1 MNKPWILAF
10 VFLGSMAALFFFL
23 PFTPRSPKALPIAAE
38 KNFPAVVTG
47 VMTSTEKGASLEFAP
62 RKRSPETNPPTGFR
76 WQEQWAHA
84 MAMPEGPAKKLR
96 LDQTFAQWGRQDGPT
111 ALAWAMTE
119 FEKSGNVAMVRS
131 ALQGMAEVNP
141 GGALDAMKGANL
153 SDRIKID
160 LGSQL
165 LGHWAAKDA
174 VAASGWALE
183 NRHPDW
189 WGGPVALVAEVW
201 ARSDPQAAV
210 QWSTQL
216 SPGLDQMSALVAA
229 TSRWSK
235 TDLNGVA
242 NYVTRQNPGLSRDIM
257 SGTLAREFGQE
268 DPISG
273 LRWAALVQDPTGRQ
287 RAAAGAVADVYGKDP
302 AQVSAIL
309 QGSGLSVTDQQ
320 AVLDRLQSGAW
331 WK

>member
-1 MNKPWILAF
+1 MSKFCLPGLALAAI
-10 VFLGSMAALFFFL
+10 FLFLCFRPTEPSPRVPVTAPPENSPRVAGGETAHRFF
-23 PFTPRSPKALPIAAE
+23 
-38 KNFPAVVTG
+38 
-47 VMTSTEKGASLEFAP
+47 
-62 RKRSPETNPPTGFR
+62 PPTSASDSPSHAQESSPSAGLR
-76 WQEQWAHA
+76 WQEQLAHA

-96 LDQTFAQWGRQDGPT
+96 FDQIFAQWGRQDGPT
-111 ALAWAMTE
+111 ALAFAMTE
-119 FEKSGNVAMVRS
+119 FEKSGHVAVVRS

-165 LGHWAAKDA
+165 LGQWAAKDA

-201 ARSDPQAAV
+201 ARSDPQSAV

-235 TDLNGVA
+235 NDFDGVA
-242 NYVTRQNPGLSRDIM
+242 NYVMRQNPGLSRDTM
-257 SGTLAREFGQE
+257 AGTLAREFGQE
-268 DPISG
+268 DPSSG
-273 LRWAALVQDPTGRQ
+273 LKWAALVQDPTGRQ

-302 AQVSAIL
+302 TQASVILKRSA
-309 QGSGLSVTDQQ
+309 LSVTDQQ
-320 AVLDRLQSGAW
+320 AVLNRLQSGPW

>member
-1 MNKPWILAF
+1 MQKSLILPLGFFCAG
-10 VFLGSMAALFFFL
+10 VVISLFLYFNEKSPEFL
-23 PFTPRSPKALPIAAE
+23 PGTSKNDSSPVGTREMISPE
-38 KNFPAVVTG
+38 EVV
-47 VMTSTEKGASLEFAP
+47 SLEFAP
-62 RKRSPETNPPTGFR
+62 RNKQQEPFPPSGFS
-76 WQEQWAHA
+76 WKEQWAHA
-84 MAMPEGPAKKLR
+84 MGMPEGPAKKLR
-96 LDQTFAQWGRQDGPT
+96 LDQIFTQWGRQDGPM
-111 ALAWAMTE
+111 ALAFALAE

-141 GGALDAMKGANL
+141 GGALDAMKGTNL

-165 LGHWAAKDA
+165 LGQWAAKDA
-174 VAASGWALE
+174 AGASGWALE

-201 ARSDPQAAV
+201 ARSDPQSAV

-216 SPGLDQMSALVAA
+216 SPGLDQMAALVAA

-235 TDLNGVA
+235 TDFDGVA
-242 NYVTRQNPGLSRDIM
+242 SYVMRQNPGVSRDLM
-257 SGTLAREFGQE
+257 AGALAREFGQE
-268 DPISG
+268 DSFSG
-273 LRWAALVQDPTGRQ
+273 LKWAALVQDPTGRQ

-302 AQVSAIL
+302 AQASAIL
-309 QGSGLSVTDQQ
+309 QGSALSVTDQQ
-320 AVLDRLQSGAW
+320 AVLNRLQSGSW